1 MSNFDLSTDLYN
13 AILFKNKE
21 LVKDLLNNGAY
32 VNTVYD
38 DDCTPLL
45 IATYNGDIQ
54 CMKVLLEYGADVNK
68 ENSFNGETPLF
79 STIKYNNSNYSF
91 DISIKIRKNKK
102 ILISGGFI
110 IPLFKILIEPD
121 KILGYQKI
129 DKTFFSTDF
138 GDIYDKLGFT
148 LDFNQIQN
156 ILTGEPLNNLFSIAN
171 YNTYEI
177 DNNLIVYEYVD
188 DVFSVSLF
196 FDTNLNKLIAQEIKQ
211 IELAR
216 ELSIYYKDF
225 KETNNSMLHTSSKIV
240 VNDGKNLINLYM
252 STNSTDTS
260 DEILFPFEIPNN
272 YRKIK
277 F

>member
-1 MSNFDLSTDLYN
+1 MRLK
-13 AILFKNKE
+13 ILLLCLIIGGCGIKTKNKNKDFSDFNYNNKQRYTKKSLKPDE
-21 LVKDLLNNGAY
+21 LNLFDFNTLVLSNNA
-32 VNTVYD
+32 N
-38 DDCTPLL
+38 
-45 IATYNGDIQ
+45 
-54 CMKVLLEYGADVNK
+54 LE
-68 ENSFNGETPLF
+68 
-79 STIKYNNSNYSF
+79 YNNSNYSF

-156 ILTGEPLNNLFSIAN
+156 ILIGEPINEIISIYN

-177 DNNLIVYEYVD
+177 DKNLIVYEYVND
-188 DVFSVSLF
+188 EFSVSLF
-196 FDTNLNKLIAQEIKQ
+196 VDTNLNKLIAQEIKQ
-211 IELAR
+211 IELGR

-225 KETNNSMLHTSSKIV
+225 KETNNSMLYTSSKIV

>member
-1 MSNFDLSTDLYN
+1 MRLK
-13 AILFKNKE
+13 ILLLCLIIGGCGIKTKNKNKDFSDFNYSNKQRYTKKSFKADE
-21 LVKDLLNNGAY
+21 LNLFDFNTLVLSNNA
-32 VNTVYD
+32 N
-38 DDCTPLL
+38 
-45 IATYNGDIQ
+45 
-54 CMKVLLEYGADVNK
+54 LE
-68 ENSFNGETPLF
+68 
-79 STIKYNNSNYSF
+79 YNNSNYSF

-156 ILTGEPLNNLFSIAN
+156 K
-171 YNTYEI
+171 YEI
-177 DNNLIVYEYVD
+177 DKTLIDYEYVD
-188 DVFSVSLF
+188 DEFSVSLF

-211 IELAR
+211 IEFGR

-225 KETNNSMLHTSSKIV
+225 KETNNSMLYTISKIV